1 MHTLRSPHITQIRRN
16 DPGYPFRLLDL
27 FDPPNPLYIYGDIGL
42 LNLPMIAIVGSRSAS
57 PEGIKNARDFAQAL
71 SAEGYLIISG
81 LARGIDGAA
90 HLGALGPNQSRPTLA
105 VCGTGLDIVYPRE
118 HLTLARAIGGAGLL
132 VSELAPGLGPKACH
146 FPRRNRIIAA
156 LALGILVI
164 EAAERSGSLI
174 TARLGGELG
183 REIFAIPGSIHHPL
197 SRGCHQLLQQGAKL
211 VQSPKDVLEE
221 LPKWS
226 KTVFKAIKSIVLRK
240 FRPLAG
246 SF

>member
-1 MHTLRSPHITQIRRN
+1 MHTFKSPHIVEIRRN
-16 DPGYPFRLLDL
+16 APGYPARLLDL
-27 FDPPNPLYIYGDIGL
+27 CDPPNTLYIYGDIGL
-42 LNLPMIAIVGSRSAS
+42 LNLPMIAIVGSRAAS
-57 PEGIKNARDFAQAL
+57 PEGIKNAHNFAQAL
-71 SAEGYLIISG
+71 SAAGYLIISG

-90 HLGALGPNQSRPTLA
+90 HLGALGPNQNHPTLA

-118 HLTLARAIGGAGLL
+118 HLALAEAISGAGLL
-132 VSELAPGLGPKACH
+132 ISELAPGLGPKACH

-174 TARLGGELG
+174 TARLGNELG
-183 REIFAIPGSIHHPL
+183 REIFAIPGSIHYPL

-211 VQSPKDVLEE
+211 VQSPKDILEE

-226 KTVFKAIKSIVLRK
+226 KTAFKAI
-240 FRPLAG
+240 
-246 SF
+246 

>member
-1 MHTLRSPHITQIRRN
+1 MHTLKSPHIIQIPRN
-16 DPGYPFRLLDL
+16 APGYPVRLLDL
-27 FDPPNPLYIYGDIGL
+27 CDPPNPLYIYGDIGL
-42 LNLPMIAIVGSRSAS
+42 LNLPMIAIVGSRAAS
-57 PEGIKNARDFAQAL
+57 PEGIKNARDFAKAL
-71 SAEGYLIISG
+71 SSEGYLIISG

-90 HLGALGPNQSRPTLA
+90 HLGALGPNQSHPTVA

-118 HLTLARAIGGAGLL
+118 HLALAETIGGAGLL
-132 VSELAPGLGPKACH
+132 VSELAPGLGPKASH

-174 TARLGGELG
+174 TARLGSELG

-197 SRGCHQLLQQGAKL
+197 SRGCHHLLQQGAKL
-211 VQSPKDVLEE
+211 VQSPKDILEE

-226 KTVFKAIKSIVLRK
+226 KTAFKAI
-240 FRPLAG
+240 
-246 SF
+246 

>member
-1 MHTLRSPHITQIRRN
+1 MRISKNSNIVQIQRN
-16 DPGYPFRLLDL
+16 STDYPARLLDL
-27 FDPPNPLYIYGDIGL
+27 CDPPSSLYIYGDIRL
-42 LNLPMIAIVGSRSAS
+42 LNIPTIAIVGSRIAS
-57 PEGIKNARDFAQAL
+57 PEGIRNAHYFAQAL

-90 HLGALGPNQSRPTLA
+90 HLGALGSNQDHPTIA

-118 HLTLARAIGGAGLL
+118 HLGLAQAIGGVGLL
-132 VSELAPGLGPKACH
+132 VSELVPGSGPKAWH

-156 LALGILVI
+156 LSLGILVI

-174 TARLGGELG
+174 TARLGYELG
-183 REIFAIPGSIHHPL
+183 REIFAIPGSIHNPL

-211 VQSPKDVLEE
+211 VQSPKDILEE

-226 KTVFKAIKSIVLRK
+226 
-240 FRPLAG
+240 
-246 SF
+246 

>member
-1 MHTLRSPHITQIRRN
+1 MHKLESPHIIQIHRN
-16 DPGYPFRLLDL
+16 APGYPVRLLDL
-27 FDPPNPLYIYGDIGL
+27 YDPPNPLYIYGDISL
-42 LNLPMIAIVGSRSAS
+42 LNLPMIAIVGSRAAS
-57 PEGIKNARDFAQAL
+57 PEGIKNARNFAQAL

-90 HLGALGPNQSRPTLA
+90 HLGALGQNLSRPTLA

-118 HLTLARAIGGAGLL
+118 HLALAQAIGGAGLL

-156 LALGILVI
+156 LAIGILVI

-174 TARLGGELG
+174 TARLGSELG

-211 VQSPKDVLEE
+211 VQSPKDILEE

-226 KTVFKAIKSIVLRK
+226 KTAFKPI
-240 FRPLAG
+240 
-246 SF
+246 

>member
-1 MHTLRSPHITQIRRN
+1 MRISKNSNIVQIQRNSP
-16 DPGYPFRLLDL
+16 DYPARLLDL
-27 FDPPNPLYIYGDIGL
+27 YDPPSSLYIYGDIRL
-42 LNLPMIAIVGSRSAS
+42 LNIPTIAIVGSRIAS
-57 PEGIKNARDFAQAL
+57 PEGVKNARYFAQAL

-90 HLGALGPNQSRPTLA
+90 HLGALGSNQDHPTIA

-118 HLTLARAIGGAGLL
+118 HLGLAKAIGGVGLL
-132 VSELAPGLGPKACH
+132 VSELVPGSGPKAWH

-156 LALGILVI
+156 LSLGILVI

-174 TARLGGELG
+174 TARLGCELG
-183 REIFAIPGSIHHPL
+183 REIFAIPGSIHNPL

-211 VQSPKDVLEE
+211 VQSPKDILEE

-226 KTVFKAIKSIVLRK
+226 KTEFKGV
-240 FRPLAG
+240 
-246 SF
+246 

>member
-1 MHTLRSPHITQIRRN
+1 MHTLNSPHISQIHRN
-16 DPGYPFRLLDL
+16 TPGYPARLLDL
-27 FDPPNPLYIYGDIGL
+27 YDPPNPLYIYGDVSL

-90 HLGALGPNQSRPTLA
+90 HLGALGPNRSHPTLA
-105 VCGTGLDIVYPRE
+105 VCGTGLDIVYPKE
-118 HLTLARAIGGAGLL
+118 HLALAEAISGAGLL
-132 VSELAPGLGPKACH
+132 VSELAPGLGPKAWH

-164 EAAERSGSLI
+164 EATERSGSLI
-174 TARLGGELG
+174 TARLGSELG

-211 VQSPKDVLEE
+211 VQSPQDILEE

-226 KTVFKAIKSIVLRK
+226 KTAFKAT
-240 FRPLAG
+240 
-246 SF
+246 

>member
-1 MHTLRSPHITQIRRN
+1 MRISKNSNIVQIQRNSP
-16 DPGYPFRLLDL
+16 DYPARLLDL
-27 FDPPNPLYIYGDIGL
+27 YDPPSSLYIYGDIRL
-42 LNLPMIAIVGSRSAS
+42 LNIPTIAIVGSRIAS
-57 PEGIKNARDFAQAL
+57 PEGVKNAHYFAQAL

-90 HLGALGPNQSRPTLA
+90 HLGALGSNQDHPTIA

-118 HLTLARAIGGAGLL
+118 HLGLAQAIGGVGLL
-132 VSELAPGLGPKACH
+132 VSELAPGSGPKAWH

-156 LALGILVI
+156 LSIGILVI

-174 TARLGGELG
+174 TARLGCELG
-183 REIFAIPGSIHHPL
+183 REIFAIPGSIHNPL

-211 VQSPKDVLEE
+211 VQSPKDILEE

-226 KTVFKAIKSIVLRK
+226 KTEFKGV
-240 FRPLAG
+240 
-246 SF
+246 

>member
-1 MHTLRSPHITQIRRN
+1 MNTPKNPGITQIHRN
-16 DPGYPFRLLDL
+16 TPCYPSRLLDL
-27 FDPPNPLYIYGDIGL
+27 YDPPNSLYIYGDIRL
-42 LNLPMIAIVGSRSAS
+42 LDSPMIAIVGSRKAS
-57 PEGIKNARDFAQAL
+57 QEGINNARFFAQTL

-90 HLGALGPNQSRPTLA
+90 HLGALGQKWDQPTIA

-118 HLTLARAIGGAGLL
+118 HQKLAQAIGSSGLL
-132 VSELAPGLGPKACH
+132 VSELEPGMGPKAWH

-174 TARLGGELG
+174 TARLGVELG

-211 VQSPKDVLEE
+211 VQSPKDILEE
-221 LPKWS
+221 LKNW
-226 KTVFKAIKSIVLRK
+226 
-240 FRPLAG
+240 
-246 SF
+246 